1 MLKVEGFEGFAI
13 GFGFEGSR
21 RVVHD
26 RVVGVVRF
34 GLEASLFFFGLRAN
48 DPWAVWGLGCW
59 GIFGLGEL

>member
-34 GLEASLFFFGLRAN
+34 GLEASLFFLGFGLMIHGRFG
-48 DPWAVWGLGCW
+48 VWVVGV
-59 GIFGLGEL
+59 FSV